1 MTTHGLP
8 EHPLTAT
15 HLDGAHP
22 SPLAHGPALDE
33 SVRALGTQARSAVQ
47 QLAGDA
53 AQIARGGA
61 DAARQRAMS
70 LRDAGS
76 DYIRERPLQAVMV
89 AAGAGALVMLLAS
102 LLRQRGGAPR

>member
-8 EHPLTAT
+8 EHSPSAT
-15 HLDGAHP
+15 HVDGALSSH
-22 SPLAHGPALDE
+22 SPGPALDE
-33 SVRALGTQARSAVQ
+33 SVRALGSQARAAAQ

-61 DAARQRAMS
+61 DAARQRALS

-76 DYIRERPLQAVMV
+76 EYIRERPLQAVMV

-102 LLRQRGGAPR
+102 LLRQRGGSPR